1 MFCPCLLMCMCMCVE
16 GKGGG
21 GHQGVDDLQLCI
33 VGVLVVMGLS
43 RKDFAFCG

>member
-1 MFCPCLLMCMCMCVE
+1 MFCPCLLMCMCVE

-33 VGVLVVMGLS
+33 VGVLVVMGLGWE
-43 RKDFAFCG
+43 DLAFCG